1 MTEVFVFFLIVA
13 ALLAIVWYAKDRVNK
28 PYTSLTDEGA
38 DGIISPAFF
47 DGGSQVS
54 SNSHTSHCDTSGHTS
69 ADGGGHHSGFDSGH
83 FDGGSHH

>member
-13 ALLAIVWYAKDRVNK
+13 VLLAIVWYPKDRVNK
-28 PYTSLTDEGA
+28 PYTSLTGEGA

-54 SNSHTSHCDTSGHTS
+54 SNSHTSHCDTSHPAS
-69 ADGGGHHSGFDSGH
+69 ADCGGHHSGFDSGH